1 MGNYDIKNEEE
12 QRAAAARQSEFI
24 EEAKALVDKISKN
37 IGRPLIS
44 HIETFGCQMN
54 FDSLTTYA

>member
-1 MGNYDIKNEEE
+1 MENCNIKNEEA
-12 QRAAAARQSEFI
+12 QKAAAARQLEFI
-24 EEAKALVDKISKN
+24 EKARVLVENISKN
-37 IGRPLIS
+37 IGRPLFS